1 MIPPP
6 SCSVCVSPAKIV
18 LHNCDPSRLLEVLQ
32 KEKAL
37 VDQKLRD
44 YSRRTDRELTRLSS
58 QRNILDEIIELKR
71 LEDSGDIEPISQE
84 EVIELKRLS
93 DKDVEI
99 VPHGYGTSA
108 RALSA
113 LRAPFLSARRQKEKD
128 KKVWRWLRRKYPN
141 QFETTGRREKSHV
154 IDETRGEIR
163 AKSEGFEDTN
173 L

>member
-58 QRNILDEIIELKR
+58 HRNILDEAIELKR
-71 LEDSGDIEPISQE
+71 LEHSGDIEAIIPGG
-84 EVIELKRLS
+84 VIELKRLS
-93 DKDVEI
+93 DKDAELVFR
-99 VPHGYGTSA
+99 GYQS
-108 RALSA
+108 RALQEPEHGP
-113 LRAPFLSARRQKEKD
+113 RFLSARKEKEKD
-128 KKVWRWLRRKYPN
+128 KKLWRWLRRKYPN
-141 QFETTGRREKSHV
+141 EFETTGRREKSHV
-154 IDETRGEIR
+154 IDEMRGEIR

>member
-58 QRNILDEIIELKR
+58 QRNILDEAIELKR
-71 LEDSGDIEPISQE
+71 LEHSGDIEAIIPGG
-84 EVIELKRLS
+84 VLELKRLS

-99 VPHGYGTSA
+99 IFRGYGY
-108 RALSA
+108 RALCP
-113 LRAPFLSARRQKEKD
+113 RFLSARRRKEKD
-128 KKVWRWLRRKYPN
+128 KKLWRWLRRKYPN
-141 QFETTGRREKSHV
+141 EFETTGRREKSHV

>member
-1 MIPPP
+1 MIPPA
-6 SCSVCVSPAKIV
+6 SCTVCVNPHKIV

-37 VDQKLRD
+37 VDQKLSD
-44 YSRRTDRELTRLSS
+44 YSRHTDRELTRLSS
-58 QRNILDEIIELKR
+58 QRNILENAIELKR
-71 LEDSGDIEPISQE
+71 LEHSGDIEATSQGG
-84 EVIELKRLS
+84 VIELKRLS

-99 VPHGYGTSA
+99 VFRGYHY
-108 RALSA
+108 RPLP
-113 LRAPFLSARRQKEKD
+113 LRFPSARRMKEKD
-128 KKVWRWLRRKYPN
+128 KKFERYLRRKYPN
-141 QFETTGRREKSHV
+141 EFETTGRREKSHV